1 MVYPRLI
8 KWLICWA
15 TFGVMGC
22 AHQAPPTVESVP
34 PVKENISEKI
44 LPVEPQKTEAELE
57 AESYSL
63 GEHWWT
69 ERQNSNEG
77 VKRSQN
83 KDLWLNKLLTARTY
97 VPAPARQASV
107 TAQQLH
113 EQLKNSPGHG
123 QYYWLQKIQG
133 NPSSENVILIVPQY
147 HRATGLPVLW
157 ASLGEEVATVQA
169 NLQYLI
175 EDLVRVEKL
184 SCLGIEGSSANRV
197 RRSVG
202 LDKAVSWA
210 QRLRNLFQK
219 ILYEAALEDSRLV
232 PAAHT
237 ILEGLDP
244 YFRRYVRWQDGVGAA
259 VAKLGDEAKGLN
271 RFGLEDDALVR
282 EAEALHMKLLEL
294 KQKMMISSKTDEGEL
309 AIRDMWLTE
318 YPDFRDGFLM
328 PIEESFGEL
337 RRALIE
343 LRRDGA
349 VDEARM
355 ISDFLG
361 QARVLMEQVLSAN
374 EVERYHEYYQD
385 LFGKDVGTPAAKKR
399 ANRKLKKRV
408 RNLEKKYQR
417 VVMNSRE
424 NHAASRVLDVMKT
437 SKSKTCALVMGAGH
451 EEGLV
456 RSFLKQAKDVG
467 IVIARPYNH

>member
-1 MVYPRLI
+1 MLHPRLI
-8 KWLICWA
+8 KLMIYWAFFGLI
-15 TFGVMGC
+15 GC
-22 AHQAPPTVESVP
+22 SQKVSP
-34 PVKENISEKI
+34 PVQIAPEVEEKK
-44 LPVEPQKTEAELE
+44 PEKVVEVVPEKTEAELE
-57 AESYSL
+57 AESYAL
-63 GEHWWT
+63 GKHWWT
-69 ERQNSNEG
+69 ERDLSNG
-77 VKRSQN
+77 SVKRAEN
-83 KDLWLNKLLTARTY
+83 RDLWLNKLLNQREHP
-97 VPAPARQASV
+97 PAPGRQASV

-113 EQLKNSPGHG
+113 QELEKSPGHG
-123 QYYWLQKIQG
+123 KYYWLQQVHG
-133 NPSSENVILIVPQY
+133 NPASENVVLIVPQY

-157 ASLGEEVATVQA
+157 ASLGQEVANVQA

-175 EDLVRVEKL
+175 EDLVRIEKL
-184 SCLGIEGSSANRV
+184 SCLGVEGSSANRV

-210 QRLRNLFQK
+210 QRLHSLFQK

-237 ILEGLDP
+237 ILEGLEP
-244 YFRRYVRWQDGVGAA
+244 YFARYVRWQDGVGAA
-259 VAKLGDEAKGLN
+259 VAQLGDEAKDLQ
-271 RFGLEDDALVR
+271 RFGLEDEDLVR
-282 EAEALHMKLLEL
+282 EAEALHMKLLAL
-294 KQKMMISSKTDEGEL
+294 KQKMMISSKTDDGEL
-309 AIRDMWLTE
+309 AIRDMWLNE

-374 EVERYHEYYQD
+374 EVERYHEYYRD
-385 LFGKDVGTPAAKKR
+385 LFGKNIGKQAAKKS
-399 ANRKLKKRV
+399 ANRKLKKRIKK
-408 RNLEKKYQR
+408 LERKYQR
-417 VVMNSRE
+417 VVMDSRE
-424 NHAASRVLDVMKT
+424 NFAASKVLEVMKANQ
-437 SKSKTCALVMGAGH
+437 SKTCALVMGAGH
-451 EEGLV
+451 EKGLV
-456 RSFLKQAKDVG
+456 QSFLNQTKDIG